1 MARDGQVCT
10 PLGTLVRNRLTA
22 LETLNNSALVKRD
35 TSSKAVTNFL
45 VPPPP
50 PPELHRRWKNWNNR
64 WAAVQVDRSI
74 VHTTCCRLCVA
85 PLARWAPKTR
95 RQRSLHTKTAI
106 MRRGG
111 GVGAVQVV
119 QAAGGPAG
127 LVRAAAGGEVICM
140 PTCSFCME
148 DHE

>member
-50 PPELHRRWKNWNNR
+50 PPELHRRWKRINFARVLVLWGWICLPVSSKGR
-64 WAAVQVDRSI
+64 
-74 VHTTCCRLCVA
+74 VHR
-85 PLARWAPKTR
+85 
-95 RQRSLHTKTAI
+95 
-106 MRRGG
+106 
-111 GVGAVQVV
+111 
-119 QAAGGPAG
+119 
-127 LVRAAAGGEVICM
+127 
-140 PTCSFCME
+140 CST
-148 DHE
+148 DQSV